1 MNVCRGRTQNVCLVS
16 MLFAA
21 ASWAQLLSIPID
33 PDKASLEVGRR
44 KPDGSQF
51 VLNVRVEGSPPIR
64 YVALREEAARR
75 EADELANLRTLVDT
89 EKQRSEGLRKEVEAK
104 TGRVL
109 LLEQSKTELMDE
121 LFKAQVASKRA
132 RKRVKSAPD
141 AGAEPSGAS
150 VGAAAEKAST
160 PPATPTATS
169 APSEEQSKPN
179 SAANPPP
186 VNAANADAALDRL
199 PAAPGLLTLP
209 IPDNAKL
216 QITRTTPDG
225 SELLLHVTMGG
236 VVLRYV
242 ASRED
247 AVARTVEQFELL
259 TADRDALQA
268 RNRELQLQGQQ
279 LGAKADLL
287 ADDVTDIKRG
297 VALAKQN
304 LAQLEIIIQA
314 QRTPWWQVLI
324 EVLPTIA
331 SIAALAVK

>member
-1 MNVCRGRTQNVCLVS
+1 MNAGRGRTQDVCLVS
-16 MLFAA
+16 ILFAA

-33 PDKASLEVGRR
+33 PDKAILEMGRR
-44 KPDGSQF
+44 RPDGSQF

-75 EADELANLRTLVDT
+75 ETDDLSNLRTLVDT
-89 EKQRSEGLRKEVEAK
+89 EKQRSEGLRKDIEEK
-104 TGRVL
+104 TVRVS

-141 AGAEPSGAS
+141 AGTEPSGAS
-150 VGAAAEKAST
+150 EGTAAEKAST
-160 PPATPTATS
+160 PSVTPTAAT

-179 SAANPPP
+179 SLV
-186 VNAANADAALDRL
+186 VNVANADAALDRL

-216 QITRTTPDG
+216 QITRSTPDG

-287 ADDVTDIKRG
+287 AVDVTDLKRG
-297 VALAKQN
+297 VVLAKQN